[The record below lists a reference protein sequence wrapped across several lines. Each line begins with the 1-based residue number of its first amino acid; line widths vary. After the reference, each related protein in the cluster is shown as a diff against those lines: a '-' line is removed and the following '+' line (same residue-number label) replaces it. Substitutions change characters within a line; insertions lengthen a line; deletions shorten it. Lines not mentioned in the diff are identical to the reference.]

1 MATNEKDKNK
11 PQSLASMAGEL
22 RELRKKVEA
31 RNSGSDDASVKQ
43 KERMDAIRKRI
54 NEDVRNSPNAGGRRM
69 PSSPQQAQESKSSV
83 KRASK
88 SPAATTKVE
97 QANFKDDSG
106 IDYNQKPSTKE
117 PSSANKVRGG
127 ISKNR
132 FNKYVGEGRQHSY
145 ENYMTEDEKR
155 KKGESNVV
163 GS

>member
-31 RNSGSDDASVKQ
+31 RSSGTDDTSVKQ
-43 KERMDAIRKRI
+43 KERMDAIKKRI
-54 NEDVRNSPNAGGRRM
+54 NEDVRNNPNAGGRRM
-69 PSSPQQAQESKSSV
+69 PSSPAKQESKSSAQEPI
-83 KRASK
+83 KM
-88 SPAATTKVE
+88 SPAAKTMVE
-97 QANFKDDSG
+97 QAQN
-106 IDYNQKPSTKE
+106 PSTE
-117 PSSANKVRGG
+117 QPSSAKKVQKG
-127 ISKNR
+127 IGKNR
-132 FNKYVGEGRQHSY
+132 FNKYAGEGRQHSY